1 MTDIS
6 IPNEVNTL
14 IFIIKII
21 IIITIITITMSDTVP
36 AGKQ

>member
-1 MTDIS
+1 MTNIS
-6 IPNEVNTL
+6 IPNQVNTM

-21 IIITIITITMSDTVP
+21 IIIIITVIMSGSVP